1 MGNRMAPS
9 KPERLEARVTQEQK
23 KLIERAAK
31 LEGRSITDFLVTSAQ
46 AAARSVIHEREILT
60 LSSRGRKV
68 FIDAILSPTEP
79 NQKLRRAARL
89 YDKTFR

>member
-1 MGNRMAPS
+1 MIAPS

-31 LEGRSITDFLVTSAQ
+31 LEGRTITDFLVTSAQ

-68 FIDAILSPTEP
+68 FIDAILNPREP
-79 NQKLRRAARL
+79 NEKLRRAARL
-89 YDKTFR
+89 YNKTFR